1 MSNRT
6 VGAQQNKD
14 EWEIAADKAREAA
27 SSAGEMVNHAGAAV
41 GAMASQA
48 ANDMGKRVD
57 DLAANAG
64 AGIQTLGERLRKA
77 APKGG
82 VSQAVGRTVKDSGE
96 YLENAKLSGMSSD
109 LAELIRQNPLPAV
122 LVALG
127 LGWFVGRKLGS

>member
-6 VGAQQNKD
+6 VASQQNKD
-14 EWEIAADKAREAA
+14 EWEIAADNAREAA

-57 DLAANAG
+57 DLTASAG
-64 AGIQTLGERLRKA
+64 AGIQTLGERLRKV

-96 YLENAKLSGMSSD
+96 YIENAKLSGMSSD
-109 LAELIRQNPLPAV
+109 LAELIRQNPIPSV
-122 LVALG
+122 LIALG
-127 LGWFVGRKLGS
+127 LGWFVGRKLGN